1 MFSLTT
7 NGTPTETEQAY
18 ALLAIIA
25 DPKLA
30 QQRLDA
36 LAAEKADVVAAME
49 ASADHLGEA
58 KQLHD
63 DAAAKL
69 TEAQRVTD
77 EFNGTHETRRAQLE
91 QFSADLGT
99 KQDQL
104 KEWEARLTQHE
115 AEIEN
120 DLKSREAA
128 VQAREIDVT
137 ERETV
142 AIKTGDAAQ
151 LLKEAYER
159 KVSALQA
166 ALSPEPT
173 VSHVLNADTGALGA
187 PMGGAN

>member
-7 NGTPTETEQAY
+7 NGTPAETEQAY

-36 LAAEKADVVAAME
+36 LAAEKADVVAAMATTADQVTE
-49 ASADHLGEA
+49 AR
-58 KQLHD
+58 QLHD

-77 EFNGTHETRRAQLE
+77 EFNATHETRRAQLE

-173 VSHVLNADTGALGA
+173 HD
-187 PMGGAN
+187 